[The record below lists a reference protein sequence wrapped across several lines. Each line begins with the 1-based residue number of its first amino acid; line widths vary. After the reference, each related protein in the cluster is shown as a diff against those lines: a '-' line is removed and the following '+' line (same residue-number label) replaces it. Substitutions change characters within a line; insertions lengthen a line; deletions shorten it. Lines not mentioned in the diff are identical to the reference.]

1 MNLSLSISKKLQ
13 SLLSGEELPFSQLN
27 SPVVKTMI
35 DDGIIGV
42 RLKGRSRKNLFISNR
57 DQFSTYLKNQ
67 LGINNLAAYIEYLE
81 NKGMRADSI
90 LAGSDSKL
98 TKTRTFKGFL
108 INSLHPIK
116 ATLNEKELV
125 VHPAEGS
132 FTFIADYETFRI
144 PPEVK
149 VVGIENSENFRYLSL
164 QAYLFPNPNTLFV
177 SRYPQSGDLISW
189 LKIIPNSYLHF
200 GDFDFAGIRIFLN
213 EFYKNLPD
221 RAKLFVPEN
230 LENLIAEYGNRKL
243 YENQLHLAPDSHL
256 EAIKE
261 IKSLMHKY
269 GKCLEQ
275 EVFIKSYIFSRD

>member
-1 MNLSLSISKKLQ
+1 MNLNLSISKKLQ
-13 SLLSGEELPFSQLN
+13 RLLSGEELPFSQLN

-42 RLKGRSRKNLFISNR
+42 RVKGRSRKTLFISNQ
-57 DQFSTYLKNQ
+57 DQFSSYLKNQ
-67 LGINNLAAYIEYLE
+67 LGINDLATYIEHLE
-81 NKGMRADSI
+81 NKGTRADSI

-108 INSLHPIK
+108 VNSLHPVE
-116 ATLNEKELV
+116 ATINESPFIINPV
-125 VHPAEGS
+125 EGS

-144 PPEVK
+144 PPEVT
-149 VVGIENSENFRYLSL
+149 VVGIENSENFRYLRQ
-164 QAYLFPNPNTLFV
+164 QAHLFPDANTLFV
-177 SRYPQSGDLISW
+177 GRYPQSGDLINW
-189 LKIIPNSYLHF
+189 LSMIPNSYLHF

-230 LENLIAEYGNRKL
+230 LENLIAKYGNRKL
-243 YENQLHLAPDSHL
+243 YENQLHLETDSKL
-256 EAIKE
+256 ASIKE
-261 IKSLMHKY
+261 VTSLMHKY

-275 EVFIKSYIFSRD
+275 EVFIKNG